1 MECGRFP
8 TLFPSGTDGSTMRVS
23 RPGEANGPCWRWA
36 RLLRA
41 KPERPRRSHCVRGL
55 EALEGRAL
63 LSLGFAS
70 MQGAARSALIGREHA
85 EGDAPRRRS
94 VPRGR
99 AAGQEG
105 PSVFGVRKV
114 MSDVVYRQVG
124 GHRVKLD
131 VYAPVGPRPAEGWPA
146 VLALPGGGWRWAS
159 KQDYG
164 GAASALCRAG
174 FVVVAVDYTYSDP
187 GVRTWPTN
195 LEDVREAVRWVRRN
209 STRIGVDPGKIAV
222 MGESAGGHLAALAG
236 TYPDG
241 RVIAEGTPVDPI
253 GQPTGGVSARV
264 QAVVNFYGPGD
275 LLTQY
280 RDSPRDRPYMA
291 SFLGGTP
298 DRVPGR
304 YVAASAVSH
313 VSPDDPPMLIFQG
326 TRDAIVPMSQSVE
339 LDAALKAAGVPSR
352 LVLLDGFSHGFRFD
366 LGRGVSV
373 LPEVVGFLNTALQV
387 EPKSNRRV

>member
-1 MECGRFP
+1 
-8 TLFPSGTDGSTMRVS
+8 
-23 RPGEANGPCWRWA
+23 
-36 RLLRA
+36 
-41 KPERPRRSHCVRGL
+41 
-55 EALEGRAL
+55 
-63 LSLGFAS
+63 
-70 MQGAARSALIGREHA
+70 
-85 EGDAPRRRS
+85 
-94 VPRGR
+94 
-99 AAGQEG
+99 
-105 PSVFGVRKV
+105 

-124 GHRVKLD
+124 GHQVTRD

-146 VLALPGGGWRWAS
+146 VLALPGGGWRRAS
-159 KQDYG
+159 MQDYG
-164 GAASALCRAG
+164 GAASALSRSG

-209 STRIGVDPGKIAV
+209 ATRIGVDPGKIAV

-241 RVIAEGTPVDPI
+241 RVITEGTPEDPV

-339 LDAALKAAGVPSR
+339 LDAALRAAGVPSR

-387 EPKSNRRV
+387 EPNSNRRV